1 MTKTELNTLFTAKV
15 NNYLAN
21 GYTFHLNSMSGS
33 QGEIGKVDLTNGKEI
48 IRIMLESGSDWND
61 HYYLPYCYTLTVGR
75 ATKVQPGIG
84 YGSKTIWNQD
94 LEVLDQVRFYC
105 PTNHSDYLITK
116 EEAMANREKAMARAR
131 ARNLSKPT
139 QEVTDKTY
147 IKALLPYLH
156 RLNGCKSV
164 KARHI
169 TQVRKDIY
177 SDGSYRFLITITKKN
192 HTKVELLD
200 QKTILQA
207 RMAH

>member
-21 GYTFHLNSMSGS
+21 GYTFYLNSMSGS
-33 QGEIGKVDLTNGKEI
+33 QGEIGKVDLTDGKEI
-48 IRIMLESGSDWND
+48 IRIMLESGSDWDD

-116 EEAMANREKAMARAR
+116 EEAIANREKAMARVR

-139 QEVTDKTY
+139 QEVTDKAY
-147 IKALLPYLH
+147 IKALLPYLNK
-156 RLNGCKSV
+156 LNGCKSV

-177 SDGSYRFLITITKKN
+177 ADGSYRFLITICKKG